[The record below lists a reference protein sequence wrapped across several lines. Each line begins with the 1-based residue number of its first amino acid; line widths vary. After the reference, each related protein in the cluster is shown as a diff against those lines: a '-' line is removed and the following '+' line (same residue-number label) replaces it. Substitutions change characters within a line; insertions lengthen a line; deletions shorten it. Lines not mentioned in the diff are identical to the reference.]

1 MSPNVPISQGDM
13 TAPTPQN
20 TPLTQAPI
28 ALGLS
33 RPTVPDISEDNE
45 PTETDGDDSNFPPG
59 ARAAMLGLVQGR
71 LADLVG
77 KSSGYIEG
85 LPAGVKKSIDGLKG
99 VQVKQNEL
107 QNQFRRE
114 CLELEKKYLE
124 LQTPLYERRIAI
136 ISDTAKAT
144 PEEIAAGKEASMKD
158 DESYDSKS
166 YDDDDVPAP
175 IPEFW
180 LTALRNHVGLSE
192 LITERDADALKH
204 LTDIRLSYLPSDE
217 PKPGFKITFHF
228 SANDYF
234 ENEVLEKTYLYQEEV
249 GYSGDFVYDRAIGT
263 EIKWKED
270 KDLTKEFEIKK
281 QRNKNTNRTRLVRK
295 ARPTDSFFNFFS
307 PPVPPANEEDLDEDE
322 LEELEEKLEMD
333 YQIGEDLKEKIIPR
347 AIDYFTGKALEYDM
361 VDEDEDDFEDFDDDD
376 DGQFDDDDSESDNE
390 PPARRRGPPK
400 GRGGDGKGA
409 VNPEE
414 CKNQ

>member
-1 MSPNVPISQGDM
+1 MPRAREEGAVVLLHLLSILIGWATPS
-13 TAPTPQN
+13 TPQ
-20 TPLTQAPI
+20 
-28 ALGLS
+28 
-33 RPTVPDISEDNE
+33 
-45 PTETDGDDSNFPPG
+45 
-59 ARAAMLGLVQGR
+59 
-71 LADLVG
+71 
-77 KSSGYIEG
+77 
-85 LPAGVKKSIDGLKG
+85 
-99 VQVKQNEL
+99 
-107 QNQFRRE
+107 
-114 CLELEKKYLE
+114 YLE

-136 ISDTAKAT
+136 ISDAAKAT
-144 PEEIAAGKEASMKD
+144 PEEIAAGQEVSKKE
-158 DESYDSKS
+158 DENYNSKS

-263 EIKWKED
+263 EIKRKED

-281 QRNKNTNRTRLVRK
+281 QRNKSQGFFFFELLCLSDTYDQVISDTNRTRLVRK

-333 YQIGEDLKEKIIPR
+333 YQIGEDLKEKVLSGSFSCLQLVDVPQIIPR

-376 DGQFDDDDSESDNE
+376 DGQFDDD
-390 PPARRRGPPK
+390 
-400 GRGGDGKGA
+400 
-409 VNPEE
+409 V
-414 CKNQ
+414 